1 MRLVTAALAA
11 TLLAGCAPE
20 YNWREV
26 RSAELG
32 YLVMLP
38 GKPASMTRRI
48 LLGESEVSMSMQG
61 ARVDETSFTVAV
73 ASLPDDLPATRE
85 KAGAAMRAGMLRNIA
100 GSEHSS
106 SSPEVLV
113 VDAAGASQGREKS
126 LRIEA
131 RGTAQGK
138 PVTMLAGFA
147 TRGARAYQWV
157 VLGPQPDREQAKVFL
172 DSFRLLQAGS

>member
-1 MRLVTAALAA
+1 MRLVSAALAA

-26 RSAELG
+26 RSAEQG

-48 LLGESEVSMSMQG
+48 LLGDAEVSMTMQG

-73 ASLPDDLPATRE
+73 ASLPDDRPATRE
-85 KAGAAMRAGMLRNIA
+85 RAGDAMRAGMLRNIA
-100 GSEHSS
+100 GSEHSAS
-106 SSPEVLV
+106 LLEVPV
-113 VDAAGASQGREKS
+113 VDAAGARQGREPA
-126 LRIEA
+126 LRVEA
-131 RGTAQGK
+131 GGSAQGK

-157 VLGPQPDREQAKVFL
+157 VLGPRPDREQAKTFL

>member
-1 MRLVTAALAA
+1 MRLATAALAA

-20 YNWREV
+20 YNWREI

-48 LLGESEVSMSMQG
+48 LLGESEVSMTMQG

-73 ASLPDDLPATRE
+73 AALADDRPATRE
-85 KAGAAMRAGMLRNIA
+85 KAAAAMRAGMLRNIA
-100 GSEHSS
+100 GSEQSS
-106 SSPEVLV
+106 SSLEVPV
-113 VDAAGASQGREKS
+113 VDAAGTRQGRETA

-131 RGTAQGK
+131 RGKAQGK
-138 PVTMLAGFA
+138 PVAMLAGFA

-157 VLGPQPDREQAKVFL
+157 VLGPQPDPEQAKVFL
-172 DSFRLLQAGS
+172 DSFRLLQAGP